1 MVQFTG
7 KKSYLDAGFPF
18 TIYTKYRFSDIKT
31 SLNNFCHDYH
41 VTPSSNKRRTLSTTV
56 RSVLLVSLNI
66 FKAENYYCCYHSLI
80 YFSKGE
86 KMSKLL
92 RLTFFKVFFLLFL
105 NFNVILISC
114 LTTQGKGGCKR
125 IKTRCILCLY

>member
-7 KKSYLDAGFPF
+7 KKSYLDPGFPF

-56 RSVLLVSLNI
+56 RSVLLGIVI
-66 FKAENYYCCYHSLI
+66 VKAENYYCCYHSLI
-80 YFSKGE
+80 YFSEGE
-86 KMSKLL
+86 QMSKLL
-92 RLTFFKVFFLLFL
+92 KLTFF
-105 NFNVILISC
+105 NFNVILIAC
-114 LTTQGKGGCKR
+114 LTAKE
-125 IKTRCILCLY
+125 